1 MAGKVARATQAP
13 GPAPAVGDDAKLS
26 ASLVNSFRVIAV
38 VDRLALH
45 LQPGREN
52 NSGEFVGLCL
62 SLARG
67 IDYAVSNNE
76 LPSKVHELPLLLK
89 QVCRRKND
97 HLLDAAIMV
106 LMISIKNACKVG
118 WFSVQDTKELFSLAS
133 EIGSQFRSSGDIND
147 ASTISQTAVS
157 TVFSRY
163 YPRMKMGAILASLEV
178 EPGFGAYVLDFH
190 ISKKSNH
197 SPLEKILLFVAQ
209 TNNLDTSACLV
220 SPPQVN
226 FLMNGTGVDK
236 RTNIQVD
243 TGPQLPTNVTGI
255 LKYGTNLL
263 QAVGTFNGNYVILVA
278 FVSTTTLPD
287 PPVLLDYVQS
297 DPTSL
302 DTDSDVIEGPSRISL
317 NCPISLS
324 RIKIPVK
331 GSSCKHLQCFD
342 FGNYVEINSKR
353 PSWRCPHCNQ
363 NVSYTDIR
371 IDQNIVQA
379 SYFIVDLAAQL
390 LFISIVKFFHL
401 SFQVLKE
408 VGDNITHVNISA
420 DGSWKAIVVADE
432 NEGLTPV
439 RHSPRDNPEQPAH
452 NAESPATPMV
462 LDLTEGSDDLMDE
475 LLSSWDTV
483 DRKPSQASF
492 PGQTVDQEKLAS
504 EMGDWAHLIYPSGSG
519 FGPGVQNPNAVSQSS
534 SMRTDVVPPMINSEN
549 QSHGDTNPRS
559 QFAPLSDYTSMQV
572 PVHRVPTA
580 VQALP
585 AQGQYPFLQQRPMT
599 STSNVN
605 SSGLPVNSNSAPSV
619 TPTASGFTTAPLQ
632 RFSKSFHDVPRV
644 PSPASYMPRQTLPQN
659 FNNQFRSSSY
669 GPAPRQTPVPTTG
682 LQRASPSP
690 LRMPS
695 PASNP
700 TARSSSP
707 LSRAS
712 TFQQTGVGSGS
723 RPQATTGAAQQAPPH
738 MHRQPL
744 VVPVQMQS
752 ARASYGSSP
761 DISRTPSAEQRG
773 NANPLQSATTATPN
787 SEQNW
792 RPASRMRGS
801 LEGRNLA
808 EIRNLVLQSTHHQNA
823 TGGAASSSTLSDATA
838 PPHLRGLFGQK

>member
-331 GSSCKHLQCFD
+331 GSSCKHL
-342 FGNYVEINSKR
+342 
-353 PSWRCPHCNQ
+353 
-363 NVSYTDIR
+363 
-371 IDQNIVQA
+371 
-379 SYFIVDLAAQL
+379 
-390 LFISIVKFFHL
+390 
-401 SFQVLKE
+401 QVLKE

>member
-13 GPAPAVGDDAKLS
+13 GPAPAVGDEAKLS

-76 LPSKVHELPLLLK
+76 LPSKVHDLPLLLK

-331 GSSCKHLQCFD
+331 GSSCKHLQ
-342 FGNYVEINSKR
+342 
-353 PSWRCPHCNQ
+353 
-363 NVSYTDIR
+363 
-371 IDQNIVQA
+371 
-379 SYFIVDLAAQL
+379 
-390 LFISIVKFFHL
+390 
-401 SFQVLKE
+401 VLKE

-519 FGPGVQNPNAVSQSS
+519 FGPGVQNPNVVSQSS

-559 QFAPLSDYTSMQV
+559 QFAPLSDYTSMQM

-644 PSPASYMPRQTLPQN
+644 PSPASYMPRQTMPQN

-682 LQRASPSP
+682 PQRASPSP

-761 DISRTPSAEQRG
+761 DISRTPSTEQRG